1 VKPTPERSRKEA
13 YPALRQVPIRFAD
26 IDMFRHLNNVAAGQF
41 YEEARFEMIDE
52 AMRLLDR
59 EARGA
64 MVVANVDT
72 AYLGQARYPGTIEV
86 ATGVAAV
93 GRTSVTLG
101 QALFFGDACIS
112 MADTVIIHI
121 GKKGAAPMPAVMA
134 EHFEGLRIGEA

>member
-1 VKPTPERSRKEA
+1 MKPTPERSRKEN
-13 YPALRQVPIRFAD
+13 YPARRQVPIRFAD

-41 YEEARFEMIDE
+41 YEEARFALIDE
-52 AMRLLDR
+52 ALRLLDR
-59 EARGA
+59 AERGT

-86 ATGVAAV
+86 ATGVARI

-112 MADTVIIHI
+112 MADTVIIHL
-121 GKKGAAPMPAVMA
+121 GAQGAAPLPAAMA
-134 EHFEGLRIGEA
+134 AHFEGLRIGEA